1 VDRGAR
7 HVTNYFKAMAMETA
21 ALARACGKSN
31 VHNLE
36 PNDLVAL
43 TVEASAMAQVPLA
56 APTGSRAA
64 KTRSDLRRSAMYEKI
79 LVAIDHS
86 APSDRALAAA
96 RELAGLAK
104 AEVWVLHVREREV
117 IPRLGLVPTEEGTAA
132 EDEVKAAVSV
142 LAYGGVTAHAEVGD
156 VTFGQAALEIVE
168 VAKRHDV
175 GVIVMGSRGRSDLAG
190 LVLGSTAHKVI
201 HLTNRPA
208 DSGHFGETQR
218 KPGGNGTNSVFP
230 MPWVPSYPRPVVS

>member
-1 VDRGAR
+1 
-7 HVTNYFKAMAMETA
+7 
-21 ALARACGKSN
+21 
-31 VHNLE
+31 
-36 PNDLVAL
+36 
-43 TVEASAMAQVPLA
+43 
-56 APTGSRAA
+56 
-64 KTRSDLRRSAMYEKI
+64 MYEKI

-96 RELAGLAK
+96 RELADLAK

-132 EDEVKAAVSV
+132 EDEVKAAVSA
-142 LAYGGVTAHAEVGD
+142 LAEGGVTAHAEVGD

-201 HLTNRPA
+201 HLT
-208 DSGHFGETQR
+208 D
-218 KPGGNGTNSVFP
+218 
-230 MPWVPSYPRPVVS
+230 RPVLVVR